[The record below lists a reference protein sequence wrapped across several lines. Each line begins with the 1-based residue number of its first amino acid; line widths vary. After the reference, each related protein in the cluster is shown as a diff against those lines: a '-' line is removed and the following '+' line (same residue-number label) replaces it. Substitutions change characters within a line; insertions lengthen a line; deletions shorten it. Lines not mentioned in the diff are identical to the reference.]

1 MSFFARLLPALLLI
15 CSIPVH
21 ADVTA
26 DFQSLLSGLQNMRG
40 DFTQTV
46 TNRNGKTQVST
57 GSFAIQRPGKF
68 RWNYHKPYEQLIVC
82 DGKEIWLF
90 DPDLDQVTVKSMDKG
105 LDASPAALL
114 SGDNQISKRYTIKA
128 LPAREGLNW
137 VDATPKQKDSN
148 FNRIRLGFSGNEIR
162 KMELEDYFNQTTR
175 VDLKIQGVNGKVDAG
190 LFQFTPPKGADIVRQ

>member
-1 MSFFARLLPALLLI
+1 MSFLARLLPALLLV
-15 CSIPVH
+15 CSIPAH
-21 ADVTA
+21 ADVAA
-26 DFQSLLSGLQNMRG
+26 DFQALLSGLQNMRG
-40 DFTQTV
+40 EFTQTV

-57 GSFAIQRPGKF
+57 GTFAIQRPGKF
-68 RWNYHKPYEQLIVC
+68 RWNYIKPYEQLIVC

-114 SGDNQISKRYTIKA
+114 SGDNQIGKRYTIKA
-128 LPAREGLNW
+128 LPARDGLNW

-162 KMELEDYFNQTTR
+162 TMELEDNFNQTTR
-175 VDLKIQGVNGKVDAG
+175 VNLKIQSVNGKVDAG